1 MFTLN
6 HKEVQMIIK
15 EKIDFG
21 HKVWQKAN
29 VLESALYTLKHNGR
43 LMEAA
48 VFASVAVGCVISA
61 IML

>member
-1 MFTLN
+1 
-6 HKEVQMIIK
+6 MIIK

>member
-1 MFTLN
+1 
-6 HKEVQMIIK
+6 MIIK
-15 EKIDFG
+15 EKTDFG

-29 VLESALYTLKHNGR
+29 VLESALYVLKHNGQ
-43 LMEAA
+43 LMEAV